1 MGAARRGAHAPGG
14 PGGVAVPGAGGH
26 RAGRGGLAQRPGSDN
41 DIDDAT
47 RDVLKAAVDGGAE
60 RWTRLGCPYDA
71 ALAHVESQDE
81 DGLRSALAEFQRL
94 GARPAAAIVA
104 RRLREHGV
112 RGLPRGPRPDTKSHP
127 ARLTRREAEVLA
139 LVQQGAPN
147 ADIAARLYLSE
158 KTVHH
163 HVSAILRKLGVSSR
177 GQAVSEA
184 ARLGFT
190 AR

>member
-1 MGAARRGAHAPGG
+1 
-14 PGGVAVPGAGGH
+14 
-26 RAGRGGLAQRPGSDN
+26 
-41 DIDDAT
+41 
-47 RDVLKAAVDGGAE
+47 
-60 RWTRLGCPYDA
+60 
-71 ALAHVESQDE
+71 
-81 DGLRSALAEFQRL
+81 
-94 GARPAAAIVA
+94 VA

-112 RGLPRGPRPDTKSHP
+112 RGLPRGPRPDTKNHP

-139 LVQQGAPN
+139 LVQQGASN

-184 ARLGFT
+184 ARLGLT